1 MAVSPPWVS
10 NKLLRHSHSMWSYPY
25 LSVSAP
31 LLDQAPSGQ
40 IGVLWSVLM
49 NPCDGCHRLCRGPA
63 GQPDR
68 SAELAIKACL
78 RPWLWAACAGQ
89 PSFFFFP
96 VCCCNPVGVVGN
108 DLRRTPYALLS
119 MVHASSF
126 AAPALWCPVAAN
138 LWPLIRWW

>member
-1 MAVSPPWVS
+1 
-10 NKLLRHSHSMWSYPY
+10 MWSYPD

-68 SAELAIKACL
+68 SAELAIRLVSDLGC
-78 RPWLWAACAGQ
+78 GQ
-89 PSFFFFP
+89 HVPD
-96 VCCCNPVGVVGN
+96 NH
-108 DLRRTPYALLS
+108 L
-119 MVHASSF
+119 SSF
-126 AAPALWCPVAAN
+126 SLYVVVTQ
-138 LWPLIRWW
+138 